1 MTNSAVIIKNKRIV
15 INETYEVK
23 KEVRITYIDTAK
35 AIAIFLTILSHSGLS
50 RSNPIEQFIF
60 SFHMPLFFLIAGWTQ
75 KNRKL
80 TSVKEWKNFILK
92 KVYTLIVPYLIYT
105 LIYSKGV
112 DLTVYKYILYG
123 TMRSLVRVDSIGAM
137 WFLPCMFSSSII
149 YQIIINIKSNIKNK
163 YLKNGIFISILIMC
177 GIISSYF
184 NYYKIPEI
192 GIPLSLNIALSGV
205 LFMFV
210 GNYVY
215 KLYCISIEK
224 FNFAKNKLIILLI
237 GISFLLIGSFT
248 YKLNFEGFAFEKY
261 DLGVSMGDAWYG
273 NYFVFLMNAI
283 ISSIGIILISM
294 IIDNKILRFF
304 GQNTIIIL
312 YFHIQALYLNKT
324 YIIKNIPDGTYKF
337 FINSILSFLEVGLII
352 PIINKFFPIL
362 AGKNYQIKEK

>member
-23 KEVRITYIDTAK
+23 KDARITYIDTAK

-80 TSVKEWKNFILK
+80 TTVKEWKNFILK

-105 LIYSKGV
+105 LIYSKGG

-163 YLKNGIFISILIMC
+163 YLKDGIFISILIMC

-224 FNFAKNKLIILLI
+224 FNFVKNKLIIL
-237 GISFLLIGSFT
+237 
-248 YKLNFEGFAFEKY
+248 
-261 DLGVSMGDAWYG
+261 
-273 NYFVFLMNAI
+273 
-283 ISSIGIILISM
+283 
-294 IIDNKILRFF
+294 
-304 GQNTIIIL
+304 
-312 YFHIQALYLNKT
+312 
-324 YIIKNIPDGTYKF
+324 
-337 FINSILSFLEVGLII
+337 
-352 PIINKFFPIL
+352 
-362 AGKNYQIKEK
+362 